1 MLFLRLK
8 LLVEVLN
15 YKCHVWIKEQ
25 LGLLVREIHIEQV
38 PSDAVFSVAEDSAPC
53 APL

>member
-25 LGLLVREIHIEQV
+25 LGLLVRGIHMSKFLQML
-38 PSDAVFSVAEDSAPC
+38 SSQ
-53 APL
+53 